1 MVADSSAE
9 SNRSRSRKHRKSAG
23 RYRNSVVEPDGSAG
37 VSMIG
42 RYNRSP
48 TQRVTQPPSSLI
60 SAETG
65 RRMSYRTIK
74 RLLGETSLE
83 RKCRLLFGGGLL
95 LLISGSFY
103 FYARQTQQLVIVQN
117 SDLARSLVASVILEK
132 HASLFE
138 RDNHLEPN
146 IENMSRDLKPDDLKD
161 IKWALL
167 TADPNVGDVSS
178 RPREE
183 YDYQAIQRIS
193 TPPSQ
198 PEYIPLDKS
207 RKEFRFYK
215 EVLATE
221 ACLNCHREY
230 SKNPDLKV
238 GDRLGYAKI
247 SYPLEKTYRS
257 LAWNNAIL
265 LSTAIVT
272 AFLAMLAAYAIV
284 RYVIVKPV
292 LHLKEVSD
300 AITRGD
306 LEQRADIRTG
316 DEFEELSQAF
326 NRMLRHLTTVQE
338 DLQRLNRGFE
348 SKVDELAQVNLRLY
362 EMNNLKNEFLATM
375 SHELRTPLNSV
386 LGFSDVLLAGSQNL
400 TEKQRRYVGHI
411 QSSGRTLLN
420 LINDV
425 LDLAKIESGKMEVH
439 PSEFSVADLI
449 ERTVG
454 AMLPLAEKKNIDLSW
469 DVDSELP
476 VLLQDL
482 GKLQQILSNLLSNS
496 IKFTPEGGRVR
507 VRAER
512 LDDERFT
519 LSVEDTGIGIPL
531 EDQER
536 IFEKFRQGAAVSGQR
551 ETLTREYEGTGL
563 GLSIT
568 KELAKLLGGE
578 IELQSEF
585 GKGSLFL
592 VNLPIRITTPE
603 SLKETRARPVSEA
616 VDLDPNHTG
625 ARDHSINDEAM
636 PIVDSRLPRSADS
649 SGFR

>member
-1 MVADSSAE
+1 
-9 SNRSRSRKHRKSAG
+9 
-23 RYRNSVVEPDGSAG
+23 
-37 VSMIG
+37 
-42 RYNRSP
+42 
-48 TQRVTQPPSSLI
+48 
-60 SAETG
+60 
-65 RRMSYRTIK
+65 MSYRTIK

-103 FYARQTQQLVIVQN
+103 FYARQTQALVIVQN
-117 SDLARSLVASVILEK
+117 TDLARSLVASVILEK
-132 HASLFE
+132 HASHFE
-138 RDNHLEPN
+138 RDNNLEPN
-146 IENMSRDLKPDDLKD
+146 IENMSRDLKPDDLKE

-167 TADPNVGDVSS
+167 ASDLQSGDASS
-178 RPREE
+178 RPVDN
-183 YDYQAIQRIS
+183 YDYDAVLTIS
-193 TPPSQ
+193 DLH
-198 PEYIPLDKS
+198 PEYVPNDKK
-207 RKEFRFYK
+207 REEFRFYK

-221 ACLNCHREY
+221 SCLNCHRQHND
-230 SKNPDLKV
+230 NPSLKV
-238 GDRLGYAKI
+238 GDRLGIAKI
-247 SYPLEKTYRS
+247 SYPLKKTYRS

-306 LEQRADIRTG
+306 LDQRADIRTG

-338 DLQRLNRGFE
+338 DLQKLNRGFE

-375 SHELRTPLNSV
+375 SHELRTPLNSI
-386 LGFSDVLLAGSQNL
+386 LGFSDVLLSNSQNAL
-400 TEKQRRYVGHI
+400 NDKQKRYVGHI

-425 LDLAKIESGKMEVH
+425 LDLAKIESGKMEIH
-439 PSEFSVADLI
+439 PTDFSIADLV
-449 ERTVG
+449 ERSVG
-454 AMLPLAEKKNIDLSW
+454 AMLPLAEKKNLDLGW
-469 DVDSELP
+469 DVDPELP
-476 VLLQDL
+476 VLHQDS
-482 GKLQQILSNLLSNS
+482 GKLQQILSNLLSNA

-507 VRAER
+507 VRAEIR
-512 LDDERFT
+512 DDNRFALT
-519 LSVEDTGIGIPL
+519 VADTGIGIPL

-578 IELQSEF
+578 IHLQSEF
-585 GKGSLFL
+585 GKGSLF
-592 VNLPIRITTPE
+592 VVELPVQVVLGSPAEART
-603 SLKETRARPVSEA
+603 RPVSEA
-616 VDLDPNHTG
+616 VNLEP
-625 ARDHSINDEAM
+625 
-636 PIVDSRLPRSADS
+636 ADS
-649 SGFR
+649 TLDLTRSPGNSLASDPR

>member
-1 MVADSSAE
+1 
-9 SNRSRSRKHRKSAG
+9 
-23 RYRNSVVEPDGSAG
+23 
-37 VSMIG
+37 
-42 RYNRSP
+42 
-48 TQRVTQPPSSLI
+48 
-60 SAETG
+60 
-65 RRMSYRTIK
+65 MSYRTIK

-103 FYARQTQQLVIVQN
+103 FYARQTQKLVIVQN
-117 SDLARSLVASVILEK
+117 IDLARSLVASVILEN
-132 HASLFE
+132 HASRFE
-138 RDNHLEPN
+138 RDNHLERD
-146 IENMSRDLKPDDLKD
+146 IERMSRDLKPDDLKEM
-161 IKWALL
+161 KWALL
-167 TADPNVGDVSS
+167 TADPKNSS
-178 RPREE
+178 ASSQPIED
-183 YDYQAIQRIS
+183 YDYQALQNIS
-193 TPPSQ
+193 SAM
-198 PEYIPLDKS
+198 PEFIPDDKK
-207 RKEFRFYK
+207 RQEFRFYK

-221 ACLNCHREY
+221 ACLDCHRRHND
-230 SKNPDLKV
+230 NPSLVV
-238 GDRLGYAKI
+238 GDRLGFAKI

-306 LEQRADIRTG
+306 LDQRADIRTG

-338 DLQRLNRGFE
+338 DLQKLNRGFE
-348 SKVDELAQVNLRLY
+348 AKVDELAQVNLRLY

-375 SHELRTPLNSV
+375 SHELRTPLNSI
-386 LGFSDVLLAGSQNL
+386 LGFSDVLLANPLNL
-400 TEKQRRYVGHI
+400 NDKQRRYVGHI

-439 PSEFSVADLI
+439 PTEFSVADLI

-454 AMLPLAEKKNIDLSW
+454 ALLPLAEKKNIDLGW
-469 DVDSELP
+469 DVDPELP
-476 VLLQDL
+476 VLEQDL
-482 GKLQQILSNLLSNS
+482 GKLQQILSNLLSNA

-507 VRAER
+507 VRAAPHGS
-512 LDDERFT
+512 DRFT
-519 LSVEDTGIGIPL
+519 LTVSDTGIGIPL

-563 GLSIT
+563 GLSIS

-578 IELQSEF
+578 IGLESEF
-585 GKGSLFL
+585 GKGSLFTVTL
-592 VNLPIRITTPE
+592 PQRVNSEAPA
-603 SLKETRARPVSEA
+603 SETRARSVSEA
-616 VDLDPNHTG
+616 LDLDIDRTSKSDRVVRG
-625 ARDHSINDEAM
+625 
-636 PIVDSRLPRSADS
+636 DS
-649 SGFR
+649 SLFPVDGRIS

>member
-1 MVADSSAE
+1 
-9 SNRSRSRKHRKSAG
+9 
-23 RYRNSVVEPDGSAG
+23 
-37 VSMIG
+37 
-42 RYNRSP
+42 
-48 TQRVTQPPSSLI
+48 
-60 SAETG
+60 
-65 RRMSYRTIK
+65 MSYRTIK

-117 SDLARSLVASVILEK
+117 TEMARLMVARVIIETHALHFEQINDQEPHIK
-132 HASLFE
+132 H
-138 RDNHLEPN
+138 
-146 IENMSRDLKPDDLKD
+146 MSEDLKPDDMKE

-167 TADPNVGDVSS
+167 SMDAKSSASS
-178 RPREE
+178 RPREK
-183 YDYQAIQRIS
+183 YDYEAVSQIS
-193 TPPSQ
+193 TTADS
-198 PEYIPLDKS
+198 EYIPNDKN
-207 RKEFRFYK
+207 RQEFRYYK
-215 EVLATE
+215 EVRATDS
-221 ACLNCHREY
+221 CVSCHQGQN
-230 SKNPDLKV
+230 SNPELKI
-238 GDRLGYAKI
+238 GDRLGIAKI

-257 LAWNNAIL
+257 LSWNNAIL

-338 DLQRLNRGFE
+338 DLQKLNRGFE

-375 SHELRTPLNSV
+375 SHELRTPLNSI
-386 LGFSDVLLAGSQNL
+386 LGFSDVLLANPLNL
-400 TEKQRRYVGHI
+400 NDKQRRYVGHI

-425 LDLAKIESGKMEVH
+425 LDLAKIESGKMGVH
-439 PSEFSVADLI
+439 PTEFSIADLI
-449 ERTVG
+449 ERSVG
-454 AMLPLAEKKNIDLSW
+454 AMLPLAEKKNIDLGW
-469 DVDSELP
+469 EVDPELP

-482 GKLQQILSNLLSNS
+482 GKLQQILSNLLSNA

-507 VRAER
+507 VRAEVR
-512 LDDERFT
+512 DPEHFGLT
-519 LSVEDTGIGIPL
+519 VSDTGIGIPL

-536 IFEKFRQGAAVSGQR
+536 IFEKFRQGASVSGQR

-578 IELQSEF
+578 VHLQSEF
-585 GKGSLFL
+585 GKGSLF
-592 VNLPIRITTPE
+592 VVELPLRVTPE
-603 SLKETRARPVSEA
+603 TPVIESRTRPVSEA
-616 VDLDPNHTG
+616 VNLERQDGVLTAG
-625 ARDHSINDEAM
+625 
-636 PIVDSRLPRSADS
+636 VDSRLN
-649 SGFR
+649 

>member
-1 MVADSSAE
+1 
-9 SNRSRSRKHRKSAG
+9 
-23 RYRNSVVEPDGSAG
+23 
-37 VSMIG
+37 
-42 RYNRSP
+42 
-48 TQRVTQPPSSLI
+48 
-60 SAETG
+60 
-65 RRMSYRTIK
+65 MSYRTIK

-103 FYARQTQQLVIVQN
+103 FYARQTQQLVLDQN
-117 SDLARSLVASVILEK
+117 TELARSLVGSVILEK
-132 HASLFE
+132 HTPKFARKNVLA
-138 RDNHLEPN
+138 D
-146 IENMSRDLKPDDLKD
+146 IENMTRDLTPDDLKEMSS
-161 IKWALL
+161 ALL
-167 TADPNVGDVSS
+167 KFDLNVGDASLA
-178 RPREE
+178 PDDT
-183 YDYQAIQRIS
+183 YDYEAVERLKS
-193 TPPSQ
+193 PKSPE
-198 PEYIPLDKS
+198 EYIPVDKQ
-207 RKEFRFYK
+207 RKVFRYYK
-215 EVLATE
+215 RVFASE
-221 ACLNCHREY
+221 ACLNCHLDNKITKLEEVED
-230 SKNPDLKV
+230 PLGV
-238 GDRLGYAKI
+238 GDRIDPGVGNNKHPTLKEGDPLAIVKI
-247 SYPLEKTYRS
+247 SYPLEKTYSS

-338 DLQRLNRGFE
+338 DLQKLNRGFE

-386 LGFSDVLLAGSQNL
+386 LGFSDVLLTNPQNL
-400 TEKQRRYVGHI
+400 NEKQRRYVSHI

-439 PSEFSVADLI
+439 PSEFSIADLI

-454 AMLPLAEKKNIDLSW
+454 ALLPLAEKKNIDLGW
-469 DVDSELP
+469 DVDTELP
-476 VLLQDL
+476 VLEQDL
-482 GKLQQILSNLLSNS
+482 GKLQQILSNLLSNA

-507 VRAER
+507 VRAEVR
-512 LDDERFT
+512 NQEHFALT
-519 LSVEDTGIGIPL
+519 VSDTGIGIPL

-551 ETLTREYEGTGL
+551 ESLTREYEGTGL
-563 GLSIT
+563 GLSIS

-578 IELQSEF
+578 IGLESEF
-585 GKGSLFL
+585 GKGSLFT
-592 VNLPIRITTPE
+592 VELPIRLTAEAPVT
-603 SLKETRARPVSEA
+603 ETRARSVSEA
-616 VDLDPNHTG
+616 VNLELD
-625 ARDHSINDEAM
+625 
-636 PIVDSRLPRSADS
+636 RSLTLE
-649 SGFR
+649 R

>member
-1 MVADSSAE
+1 
-9 SNRSRSRKHRKSAG
+9 
-23 RYRNSVVEPDGSAG
+23 
-37 VSMIG
+37 
-42 RYNRSP
+42 
-48 TQRVTQPPSSLI
+48 
-60 SAETG
+60 
-65 RRMSYRTIK
+65 MSYRTIK

-117 SDLARSLVASVILEK
+117 TDLARSLVASVILEK
-132 HASLFE
+132 HASHFE
-138 RDNHLEPN
+138 KDNFLEPN
-146 IENMSRDLKPDDLKD
+146 IERMSKDLKPDDLKE

-167 TADPNVGDVSS
+167 AADLKSGDASS
-178 RPREE
+178 RPREV
-183 YDYQAIQRIS
+183 YDYEAVRQIS
-193 TPPSQ
+193 AAT
-198 PEYIPLDKS
+198 PEYIPVDKQ
-207 RKEFRFYK
+207 REEFRYYK
-215 EVLATE
+215 EVKATE
-221 ACLNCHREY
+221 SCLKCHRAHND
-230 SKNPDLKV
+230 NPNLKV
-238 GDRLGYAKI
+238 DDLLGIAKI
-247 SYPLEKTYRS
+247 SYPLKKTYRS

-306 LEQRADIRTG
+306 LDQRADIRTG

-338 DLQRLNRGFE
+338 DLQKLNRGFE

-375 SHELRTPLNSV
+375 SHELRTPLNSI
-386 LGFSDVLLAGSQNL
+386 LGFSDVLLANPQNL
-400 TEKQRRYVGHI
+400 NDKQRRYVTHI

-439 PSEFSVADLI
+439 PTEFSVADLV

-454 AMLPLAEKKNIDLSW
+454 AMLPLAERKNLSLTW
-469 DVDSELP
+469 EVDPELP

-482 GKLQQILSNLLSNS
+482 GKLQQILSNLLSNA

-507 VRAER
+507 VRAEIR
-512 LDDERFT
+512 DADHFALT
-519 LSVEDTGIGIPL
+519 VADTGIGIPL

-578 IELQSEF
+578 IHLQSEF
-585 GKGSLFL
+585 GKGSLFA
-592 VNLPIRITTPE
+592 VELPIRVSTEPV
-603 SLKETRARPVSEA
+603 ETRARPVSEA
-616 VDLDPNHTG
+616 LQMDTPSH
-625 ARDHSINDEAM
+625 
-636 PIVDSRLPRSADS
+636 
-649 SGFR
+649 

>member
-1 MVADSSAE
+1 
-9 SNRSRSRKHRKSAG
+9 
-23 RYRNSVVEPDGSAG
+23 
-37 VSMIG
+37 
-42 RYNRSP
+42 
-48 TQRVTQPPSSLI
+48 
-60 SAETG
+60 
-65 RRMSYRTIK
+65 MSYRTIK

-117 SDLARSLVASVILEK
+117 TDLARSLVASVILEK
-132 HASLFE
+132 HASYFE
-138 RDNHLEPN
+138 LDNHLEPN
-146 IENMSRDLKPDDLKD
+146 IGRMSKDLKPEDFKE

-167 TADPNVGDVSS
+167 AADLKSGGASS
-178 RPREE
+178 QPREG
-183 YDYQAIQRIS
+183 YDYDAVRQIS
-193 TPPSQ
+193 SGS
-198 PEYIPLDKS
+198 PEYIPVDKK
-207 RKEFRFYK
+207 RQEFRFYK
-215 EVLATE
+215 EVRATDS
-221 ACLNCHREY
+221 CLKCHRQHND
-230 SKNPDLKV
+230 NPNLKE
-238 GDRLGYAKI
+238 GDQLGIAKI
-247 SYPLEKTYRS
+247 SYPLEKTYQS

-338 DLQRLNRGFE
+338 DLQKLNRGFE

-375 SHELRTPLNSV
+375 SHELRTPLNSI
-386 LGFSDVLLAGSQNL
+386 LGFSDVLLTNPQNL
-400 TEKQRRYVGHI
+400 NDKQRRYVGHI

-439 PSEFSVADLI
+439 PTEFSVADLV
-449 ERTVG
+449 ERSVG
-454 AMLPLAEKKNIDLSW
+454 AMLPLAEKKNIDLGW
-469 DVDSELP
+469 EVDPDLP
-476 VLLQDL
+476 VVEQDL
-482 GKLQQILSNLLSNS
+482 GKLQQVLSNLLSNA

-507 VRAER
+507 VRAEVR
-512 LDDERFT
+512 DDDHFA
-519 LSVEDTGIGIPL
+519 LVVSDTGIGIPL

-551 ETLTREYEGTGL
+551 ETLTREFEGTGL

-578 IELQSEF
+578 IHLQSEF
-585 GKGSLFL
+585 GKGSLFE
-592 VNLPIRITTPE
+592 VELPLRVTVEAPLTE
-603 SLKETRARPVSEA
+603 ARTRLVSEA
-616 VDLDPNHTG
+616 LKM
-625 ARDHSINDEAM
+625 E
-636 PIVDSRLPRSADS
+636 ADS
-649 SGFR
+649 SLIEADRP

>member
-1 MVADSSAE
+1 
-9 SNRSRSRKHRKSAG
+9 
-23 RYRNSVVEPDGSAG
+23 
-37 VSMIG
+37 
-42 RYNRSP
+42 
-48 TQRVTQPPSSLI
+48 
-60 SAETG
+60 
-65 RRMSYRTIK
+65 MSYRTIK

-117 SDLARSLVASVILEK
+117 TDLARSLVASVILEK
-132 HASLFE
+132 HASHFE
-138 RDNHLEPN
+138 KDNSEPH
-146 IENMSRDLKPDDLKD
+146 IERMSRDLKPEDLKE

-167 TADPNVGDVSS
+167 AADIKTRDPEY

-183 YDYQAIQRIS
+183 YDYEAVAKITS
-193 TPPSQ
+193 DK
-198 PEYIPLDKS
+198 PEYIPSDKK
-207 RKEFRFYK
+207 RQEFRYYR
-215 EVLATE
+215 EVVATDS
-221 ACLNCHREY
+221 CVNCHRQHNE
-230 SKNPDLKV
+230 NPNLQV
-238 GDRLGYAKI
+238 GDRLGIAKI
-247 SYPLEKTYRS
+247 SYPLAKTYQS
-257 LAWNNAIL
+257 LSWNNAIL

-272 AFLAMLAAYAIV
+272 AFLAMLAAYGIV

-306 LEQRADIRTG
+306 LELRADIRTG

-338 DLQRLNRGFE
+338 DLQKLNRGFE
-348 SKVDELAQVNLRLY
+348 SKVDELARVNLRLY

-375 SHELRTPLNSV
+375 SHELRTPLNSI
-386 LGFSDVLLAGSQNL
+386 LGFSDVLLSSPQNL
-400 TEKQRRYVGHI
+400 NEKQRRYVSHI

-439 PSEFSVADLI
+439 PTEFSVSDLV
-449 ERTVG
+449 ERSVG
-454 AMLPLAEKKNIDLSW
+454 AMLPLAEKKSLDLGWS
-469 DVDSELP
+469 VDQELP
-476 VLLQDL
+476 VLHQDL
-482 GKLQQILSNLLSNS
+482 GKLQQILSNLLSNA

-507 VRAER
+507 VRAEVR
-512 LDDERFT
+512 DEKRFALT
-519 LSVEDTGIGIPL
+519 VADTGIGIPL

-568 KELAKLLGGE
+568 KELTKLLGGE
-578 IELQSEF
+578 IYLQSEF
-585 GKGSLFL
+585 GKGSMFI
-592 VNLPIRITTPE
+592 VELPLRVSE
-603 SLKETRARPVSEA
+603 VASAETRTRPVSEA
-616 VDLDPNHTG
+616 LNLD
-625 ARDHSINDEAM
+625 AE
-636 PIVDSRLPRSADS
+636 RSANGDRLAHAEAS
-649 SGFR
+649 VTLGFEPRPS

>member
-1 MVADSSAE
+1 
-9 SNRSRSRKHRKSAG
+9 
-23 RYRNSVVEPDGSAG
+23 
-37 VSMIG
+37 
-42 RYNRSP
+42 
-48 TQRVTQPPSSLI
+48 
-60 SAETG
+60 
-65 RRMSYRTIK
+65 MSYRTIK

-117 SDLARSLVASVILEK
+117 TDLARSLVASVILEK
-132 HASLFE
+132 HASHFE
-138 RDNHLEPN
+138 RDNLLEPN
-146 IENMSRDLKPDDLKD
+146 IENMSRDLKPDEFKE

-167 TADPNVGDVSS
+167 AADLKSGDASS

-183 YDYQAIQRIS
+183 YDYDAVREIS
-193 TPPSQ
+193 STM
-198 PEYIPLDKS
+198 PEFIPVDKK
-207 RKEFRFYK
+207 RQEFRFYK
-215 EVLATE
+215 EVRATE
-221 ACLNCHREY
+221 SCLNCHR
-230 SKNPDLKV
+230 KHNDNPNLQV
-238 GDRLGYAKI
+238 NDRLGIAKI
-247 SYPLEKTYRS
+247 SYPLAKTYQS

-338 DLQRLNRGFE
+338 DLQKLNRGFE

-375 SHELRTPLNSV
+375 SHELRTPLNSI
-386 LGFSDVLLAGSQNL
+386 LGFSDVLLANPQNL
-400 TEKQRRYVGHI
+400 NDKQRRYVTHI

-439 PSEFSVADLI
+439 PTEFSVADLV
-449 ERTVG
+449 ERSVG
-454 AMLPLAEKKNIDLSW
+454 AMLPLAEKKNIDLGW
-469 DVDSELP
+469 EVDSELP
-476 VLLQDL
+476 VLEQDN
-482 GKLQQILSNLLSNS
+482 GKMQQILSNLLSNA

-507 VRAER
+507 VKAEMR
-512 LDDERFT
+512 SSERFALT
-519 LSVEDTGIGIPL
+519 VADTGIGIPL

-551 ETLTREYEGTGL
+551 ENLTREYEGTGL

-578 IELQSEF
+578 IHLQSEF
-585 GKGSLFL
+585 GKGSLF
-592 VNLPIRITTPE
+592 VVELPLRVSAGTVTAE
-603 SLKETRARPVSEA
+603 ARTRPVSEA
-616 VDLDPNHTG
+616 LNLDGTLLPTD
-625 ARDHSINDEAM
+625 RDHLAGGDRPGRQDSGLSLA
-636 PIVDSRLPRSADS
+636 VDPRNH
-649 SGFR
+649 

>member
-1 MVADSSAE
+1 
-9 SNRSRSRKHRKSAG
+9 
-23 RYRNSVVEPDGSAG
+23 
-37 VSMIG
+37 
-42 RYNRSP
+42 
-48 TQRVTQPPSSLI
+48 
-60 SAETG
+60 
-65 RRMSYRTIK
+65 MSYRTIK

-117 SDLARSLVASVILEK
+117 ADLARSLVASVILEK
-132 HASLFE
+132 HASHFE
-138 RDNHLEPN
+138 RSNHLEPH
-146 IENMSRDLKPDDLKD
+146 IELMSRDLKPDDLKE

-167 TADPNVGDVSS
+167 AADLKSGDASV

-183 YDYQAIQRIS
+183 YDYEAVRQIMS
-193 TPPSQ
+193 GVK
-198 PEYIPLDKS
+198 EYIPVDKN
-207 RKEFRFYK
+207 RQEFRFYK
-215 EVLATE
+215 EVLATDS
-221 ACLNCHREY
+221 CLKCHQQHND
-230 SKNPDLKV
+230 NPDLKV
-238 GDRLGYAKI
+238 DDRLGIAKI
-247 SYPLEKTYRS
+247 SYPLDKTYRS
-257 LAWNNAIL
+257 LSWNNAIL

-306 LEQRADIRTG
+306 LDQRADIRTG

-338 DLQRLNRGFE
+338 DLQKLNRGFE

-375 SHELRTPLNSV
+375 SHELRTPLNSI
-386 LGFSDVLLAGSQNL
+386 LGFSDVLLSNPQNIND
-400 TEKQRRYVGHI
+400 KQKRYVAHI

-439 PSEFSVADLI
+439 PTEFSIADLV
-449 ERTVG
+449 ERSVG

-469 DVDSELP
+469 EVDPELP
-476 VLLQDL
+476 VLEQDL
-482 GKLQQILSNLLSNS
+482 GKMQQILSNLLSNA

-507 VRAER
+507 VRAEVR
-512 LDDERFT
+512 DHENFALT
-519 LSVEDTGIGIPL
+519 IADTGIGIPL

-568 KELAKLLGGE
+568 KELTKLLGGE
-578 IELQSEF
+578 IHLQSEF
-585 GKGSLFL
+585 GKGSLF
-592 VNLPIRITTPE
+592 VVELPLRVVADVPVLEART
-603 SLKETRARPVSEA
+603 RPVSEA
-616 VDLDPNHTG
+616 VDLELTAN
-625 ARDHSINDEAM
+625 
-636 PIVDSRLPRSADS
+636 AD
-649 SGFR
+649 